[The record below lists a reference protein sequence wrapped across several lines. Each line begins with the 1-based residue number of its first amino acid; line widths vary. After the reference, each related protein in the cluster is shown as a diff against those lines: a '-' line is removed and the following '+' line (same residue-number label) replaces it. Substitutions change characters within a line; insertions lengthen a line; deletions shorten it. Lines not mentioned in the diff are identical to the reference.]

1 MLLGLFLILL
11 SGFLLCYNIWD
22 DYRAKISCSQIIE
35 KFPSEGQQAYGNVGD
50 GGVMGLPFYVTNPDM
65 EMPVVMID
73 GHQYIGKIC
82 IPYLELLLSVVSECS
97 DANLKLAPCRYA
109 GSAYQ
114 NNLVTAGHNYRS
126 HFGTLRKLRYGDSVF
141 FTNTEGNVFEY
152 EVAEI
157 EQLASTSVEAM
168 KVSQW
173 ALTLFTCTVDG
184 SNRVAVRCQQ
194 VA

>member
-22 DYRAKISCSQIIE
+22 DYQIIE

-65 EMPVVMID
+65 EMPVVVID
-73 GHQYIGKIC
+73 GHQYIGKIY
-82 IPYLELLLSVVSECS
+82 IPNLELLLSVVSECS

-141 FTNTEGNVFEY
+141 FTDTEGNVFEY

-157 EQLASTSVEAM
+157 EQLASTSVEAR
-168 KVSQW
+168 KVR